1 MQVFILTAWLALM
14 IGMLALAIKSIQT
27 NKQAGQTR
35 LEKLRNVYQKLQ
47 RHKTHSQVTRLA
59 HVSPGYA
66 GLWHQLLIR
75 VNFDIASAEKLI
87 KQLRQKYPGK
97 PDRWYIGKAIWDIE
111 KERNRH

>member
-35 LEKLRNVYQKLQ
+35 LERLRNAYRNLQKY
-47 RHKTHSQVTRLA
+47 KTHSQVSRLA
-59 HVSPGYA
+59 HTSPGYA
-66 GLWHQLLIR
+66 GLWHQLLLR
-75 VNFDIASAEKLI
+75 VNFDIALAEKLV
-87 KQLRQKYPGK
+87 KQLRLKYPGK

-111 KERNRH
+111 KECNRH